1 MLRYQCREGLAQR
14 NLPLIR
20 CQENG
25 RWERPQI
32 SCVPRRPVSA
42 RGAATSPQ
50 EPLAPILVLP
60 VTGCVTLKVSLP
72 VSGRREV
79 GQMRWGPSGADIRTF
94 HQALGP

>member
-42 RGAATSPQ
+42 RGGATS
-50 EPLAPILVLP
+50 LVLP

-72 VSGRREV
+72 S
-79 GQMRWGPSGADIRTF
+79 
-94 HQALGP
+94 LGPREGGGPDTLGTPRR